1 MKGTQP
7 FIKKICADFIP
18 TTILYNGTS
27 LLNSYRDIQK
37 GMVQMPRKI
46 TLETMEA
53 RLEKAAKKKASMKA
67 EMESAE
73 QDYKEIANAIA
84 EEKKRIRNENL
95 IKLGEI
101 VCRRYGDDMT
111 AERLE
116 KIFNDKED
124 TPIENKQEVQE
135 SVVHV

>member
-1 MKGTQP
+1 
-7 FIKKICADFIP
+7 
-18 TTILYNGTS
+18 
-27 LLNSYRDIQK
+27 
-37 GMVQMPRKI
+37 MPRKI

-67 EMESAE
+67 EMESA
-73 QDYKEIANAIA
+73 DKELREIETAIA
-84 EEKKRIRNENL
+84 AEKKRIRNENL

-101 VCRRYGDDMT
+101 VCRYYGEDMT

-116 KIFNDKED
+116 KILNDKED
-124 TPIENKQEVQE
+124 TPIENQQEVQE

>member
-1 MKGTQP
+1 
-7 FIKKICADFIP
+7 
-18 TTILYNGTS
+18 
-27 LLNSYRDIQK
+27 
-37 GMVQMPRKI
+37 MPRKI

-101 VCRRYGDDMT
+101 VCRYYGEDMT
-111 AERLE
+111 AERFE
-116 KIFNDKED
+116 KILNDKED
-124 TPIENKQEVQE
+124 APIENKQEVQE

>member
-1 MKGTQP
+1 
-7 FIKKICADFIP
+7 
-18 TTILYNGTS
+18 
-27 LLNSYRDIQK
+27 
-37 GMVQMPRKI
+37 MPRKI

-101 VCRRYGDDMT
+101 VCRFYGEDMT
-111 AERLE
+111 AESFEEIL
-116 KIFNDKED
+116 KKERNS
-124 TPIENKQEVQE
+124 PIENKQEVQE

>member
-1 MKGTQP
+1 
-7 FIKKICADFIP
+7 
-18 TTILYNGTS
+18 
-27 LLNSYRDIQK
+27 
-37 GMVQMPRKI
+37 MPRKI

-84 EEKKRIRNENL
+84 AEKKRIRNENL

-101 VCRRYGDDMT
+101 VCRYYDEDMT
-111 AERLE
+111 AERFEEIL
-116 KIFNDKED
+116 KKERN

-135 SVVHV
+135 SDVHV

>member
-1 MKGTQP
+1 
-7 FIKKICADFIP
+7 
-18 TTILYNGTS
+18 
-27 LLNSYRDIQK
+27 
-37 GMVQMPRKI
+37 MPRKI

-53 RLEKAAKKKASMKA
+53 RLEKAAKRKASMKA
-67 EMESAE
+67 EMEFAE
-73 QDYKEIANAIA
+73 QDYKEIANAITA
-84 EEKKRIRNENL
+84 EKKRIRSENL

-101 VCRRYGDDMT
+101 VCRYYGDDMT

-124 TPIENKQEVQE
+124 TPIENQQEVQE

>member
-1 MKGTQP
+1 
-7 FIKKICADFIP
+7 
-18 TTILYNGTS
+18 
-27 LLNSYRDIQK
+27 
-37 GMVQMPRKI
+37 MPRKI

-67 EMESAE
+67 EMESA
-73 QDYKEIANAIA
+73 DKEFREIETAIA
-84 EEKKRIRNENL
+84 TEKKRIRNENL

-116 KIFNDKED
+116 KILNDKED

>member
-1 MKGTQP
+1 
-7 FIKKICADFIP
+7 
-18 TTILYNGTS
+18 
-27 LLNSYRDIQK
+27 
-37 GMVQMPRKI
+37 MPRKV

-101 VCRRYGDDMT
+101 VCRYYGEDMT
-111 AERLE
+111 AESFEEIL
-116 KIFNDKED
+116 KEERN
-124 TPIENKQEVQE
+124 TLIEDQQEVQE

>member
-18 TTILYNGTS
+18 TQTLTKGTE
-27 LLNSYRDIQK
+27 LANSYRDILK

-84 EEKKRIRNENL
+84 AEKKRIHNENL

-101 VCRRYGDDMT
+101 ICSYYGEDIT

-116 KIFNDKED
+116 KIINDKED
-124 TPIENKQEVQE
+124 KPIENKQEVQK
-135 SVVHV
+135 SDVHV

>member
-1 MKGTQP
+1 
-7 FIKKICADFIP
+7 
-18 TTILYNGTS
+18 
-27 LLNSYRDIQK
+27 
-37 GMVQMPRKI
+37 MPRKI

-67 EMESAE
+67 EMESA
-73 QDYKEIANAIA
+73 DKEFREIETAIA
-84 EEKKRIRNENL
+84 AEKKRIRNENL

-101 VCRRYGDDMT
+101 VCRYYGEDIT
-111 AERLE
+111 AESFEEIL
-116 KIFNDKED
+116 KKERN

>member
-1 MKGTQP
+1 
-7 FIKKICADFIP
+7 
-18 TTILYNGTS
+18 
-27 LLNSYRDIQK
+27 
-37 GMVQMPRKI
+37 MPRKI

-101 VCRRYGDDMT
+101 VCRYYGEDMT
-111 AERLE
+111 AESFE
-116 KIFNDKED
+116 KILNDKED
-124 TPIENKQEVQE
+124 APIENKQEVQE